1 MYFTDKEDRYLSS
14 IDRTGRPL
22 TQAVL
27 TNIMETQMERDYI
40 KGGAFLIEDRTAT
53 EIFTPEDF
61 TEEQRMIGET
71 TREFVDNEVRPNL
84 EAMEKHAWEIARELV
99 HKAGELGLLGSTIPE
114 EYGGLGLDQTTSVV
128 IAEMMG
134 RAGGFG
140 TTFGADSSIGLL
152 PLLYFGSE
160 ELKKEWIP
168 KIVSGETV
176 TAYCLT
182 ESGSGSDAQAAK
194 TVARLTDDGQYY
206 VLNGEKMF
214 ISNGSFAD
222 VFIVFAKVDGEKDK
236 FSAFVVP
243 RSENCRPGAEEHKMG
258 IKSSSTTP
266 LILSECKIPATNLI
280 GNVGDGAKIAFNIL
294 NVGRFKLGASV
305 TGGAKLAIH
314 ESVRYANERQQ
325 FNKAISSFGAIKHK
339 IAEMCVRTWV
349 SESITYRTVGMID
362 ALIGDGASDD
372 KKLQSIEEY
381 AVESSIN
388 KVACS
393 EALDYVVDEM
403 VQIYGGYGYSADYP
417 AEKAYR
423 DSRINRIFEGTN
435 EINRMLIPG
444 QLLRRAMKG
453 KLGLLQAAKAL
464 QDEILNPQ
472 MSFDEDTSLLAAE
485 LKLARNAKK
494 IALMVLGT
502 AAQKYMTELQN
513 QQEVLLNC
521 ADIIMDAYQMESAI
535 LRTLKFADKNGE
547 GAAGRYIDMTQ
558 VFCNDAIQRVEMKAR
573 NTLAAIA
580 EGDEMRMLLTALKR
594 FTKNNSPINTVAARQ
609 RIAGVAIA
617 ANSYPF

>member
-1 MYFTDKEDRYLSS
+1 MDAKLEKEY
-14 IDRTGRPL
+14 
-22 TQAVL
+22 
-27 TNIMETQMERDYI
+27 M
-40 KGGAFLIEDRTAT
+40 KGGEFLITETTAA
-53 EIFTPEDF
+53 EVFTPEDL

-71 TREFVDNEVRPNL
+71 TREFVDNEVFPQL
-84 EAMEKHAWEIARELV
+84 PAMEQHAWEVARDLV
-99 HKAGELGLLGSTIPE
+99 RKGGELGLIGATIPE
-114 EYGGLGLDQTTSVV
+114 EYGGLGLDQTSSVV
-128 IAEMMG
+128 IAEMFG

-140 TTFGADSSIGLL
+140 TTFGAQSSIGLL
-152 PLLYFGSE
+152 PIVYFGSE
-160 ELKKEWIP
+160 ELKKKWIP
-168 KIVSGETV
+168 KIVSGEV
-176 TAYCLT
+176 VSAYCLT
-182 ESGSGSDAQAAK
+182 ESSSGSDAQGAK
-194 TVARLTDDGQYY
+194 TTAKLSEDGTTYT
-206 VLNGEKMF
+206 LNGEKMF

-222 VFIVFAKVDGEKDK
+222 VYIVFAKVDGEKDK
-236 FSAFVVP
+236 FSAFVVE
-243 RSENCRPGAEEHKMG
+243 RSDNCRPGNEEHKMG

-266 LILSECKIPATNLI
+266 LILSDCKIPATNLI

-305 TGGAKLAIH
+305 TGGSKLAIH
-314 ESVRYANERQQ
+314 HAVRYANEREQ
-325 FNKAISSFGAIKHK
+325 FKTKISSFGAIKHK
-339 IAEMCVRTWV
+339 LAEMAIRTWV
-349 SESITYRTVGMID
+349 AESITYRTVGMID
-362 ALIGDGASDD
+362 ALIGDGADNA
-372 KKLQSIEEY
+372 KKMQSIEEY

-444 QLLRRAMKG
+444 QLMKRAMKG

-472 MSFDEDTSLLAAE
+472 MSFDEDTSLLANE
-485 LKLARNAKK
+485 SKLASNAKK

-502 AAQKYMTELQN
+502 AAQKYMMDLAN

-535 LRTLKFADKNGE
+535 LRAKKIAGSKGE
-547 GAAGRYIDMTQ
+547 ESAAREVDMAA
-558 VFCNDAIQRVEMKAR
+558 VYCNDAIQRIEIKAR
-573 NTLAAIA
+573 NTFPAIA
-580 EGDEMRMLLTALKR
+580 EGDEGRTLLVALKR
-594 FTKNNSPINTVAARQ
+594 FTKNNLPINTIAARQ
-609 RIAGVAIA
+609 RVAEVLIG
-617 ANSYPF
+617 ANTYAF

>member
-1 MYFTDKEDRYLSS
+1 MEAQTQREYL
-14 IDRTGRPL
+14 
-22 TQAVL
+22 
-27 TNIMETQMERDYI
+27 
-40 KGGAFLIEDRTAT
+40 KGGEFLIAEQTTA
-53 EIFTPEDF
+53 EVFIPEDL
-61 TEEQRMIGET
+61 TDEQRMIGDT
-71 TREFVDNEVRPNL
+71 TREFVDNEVAPQL
-84 EAMEKHAWEIARELV
+84 PAMEQHAWEVARDLV
-99 HKAGELGLLGSTIPE
+99 RKGGDLGLLGATIPE
-114 EYGGLGLDQTTSVV
+114 EYGGLGLDQTTGVV
-128 IAEMMG
+128 VAEMMG

-140 TTFGADSSIGLL
+140 TTFGAQTSIGVL

-160 ELKKEWIP
+160 ELKQTWIP
-168 KIVSGETV
+168 KIISGEVV
-176 TAYCLT
+176 TAYCLS
-182 ESGSGSDAQAAK
+182 ESGSGSDALGAK
-194 TVARLTDDGQYY
+194 TIAKLTDDGEHY
-206 VLNGEKMF
+206 VLNGEKMW

-236 FSAFVVP
+236 FSAFVVE
-243 RSENCRPGAEEHKMG
+243 RSENCRPGTEEHKMG

-266 LILSECKIPATNLI
+266 LILADAKIPATNLI

-314 ESVRYANERQQ
+314 HSVRYANERHQ
-325 FNKAISSFGAIKHK
+325 FQKPISSFGAIKHK
-339 IAEMCVRTWV
+339 LAEMAIRTWV
-349 SESITYRTVGMID
+349 AESITYRTVGMID
-362 ALIGDGASDD
+362 ALIGDGADNA

-403 VQIYGGYGYSADYP
+403 VQIYGGAGYSADYP

-444 QLLRRAMKG
+444 QLMKRAMKG
-453 KLGLLQAAKAL
+453 KLGLLQAATAL

-472 MSFDEDTSLLAAE
+472 MSFDEDTTLLAAE
-485 LKLARNAKK
+485 TKLAANAKK

-502 AAQKYMTELQN
+502 AAQKYMMDLAN

-535 LRTLKFADKNGE
+535 LRAKKVAAQGGDDI
-547 GAAGRYIDMTQ
+547 AGRQIDMAA
-558 VFCNDAIQRVEMKAR
+558 VFCNDAIQRIEMKAR

-580 EGDEMRMLLTALKR
+580 EGDEGRTLLVALKR
-594 FTKNNSPINTVAARQ
+594 FTKNNSPINSIAARQ
-609 RIAGVAIA
+609 RIADGLIG
-617 ANSYPF
+617 ANTYAF

>member
-1 MYFTDKEDRYLSS
+1 
-14 IDRTGRPL
+14 
-22 TQAVL
+22 
-27 TNIMETQMERDYI
+27 
-40 KGGAFLIEDRTAT
+40 
-53 EIFTPEDF
+53 
-61 TEEQRMIGET
+61 MIADT

-84 EAMEKHAWEIARELV
+84 EAMEKHAWEVARELLQ
-99 HKAGELGLLGSTIPE
+99 KAGELGLIGSTIPE
-114 EYGGLGLDQTTSVV
+114 EYGGLALDQVSGVV
-128 IAEMMG
+128 IAENMG

-152 PLLYFGSE
+152 PLLYFASE
-160 ELKKEWIP
+160 DLKKKWIP
-168 KIVSGETV
+168 RIVSGEV
-176 TAYCLT
+176 VGAYCLT
-182 ESGSGSDAQAAK
+182 ESGSGSDAQGAK
-194 TVARLTDDGQYY
+194 TTARLTEDGRHY

-214 ISNGSFAD
+214 ITNGSFAD
-222 VFIVFAKVDGEKDK
+222 VYIVFAKVDGEKEK
-236 FSAFVVP
+236 FSAFVVE
-243 RSENCRPGAEEHKMG
+243 RSENCRPGSEEHKMG
-258 IKSSSTTP
+258 IKASSTTP
-266 LILSECKIPATNLI
+266 LILSDAKIPTTNLI

-314 ESVRYANERQQ
+314 ETIRYANERQQ
-325 FNKAISSFGAIKHK
+325 FGKPISSFGAIKHK
-339 IAEMCVRTWV
+339 LAEMAIRTWV

-362 ALIGDGASDD
+362 ALIADGASDD

-444 QLLRRAMKG
+444 MLLKRAMKG
-453 KLGLLQAAKAL
+453 KLGLLQAGKAL

-472 MSFDEDTSLLAAE
+472 MSFDEDSGLLAAE
-485 LKLARNAKK
+485 TKLAKNAKK
-494 IALMVLGT
+494 IALMIIGT
-502 AAQKYMTELQN
+502 AAQKYMTALQD
-513 QQEVLLNC
+513 QQEILLNA
-521 ADIIMDAYQMESAI
+521 ADIIMDAYQMETAI
-535 LRTLKFADKNGE
+535 LRAKKIAEKNGE
-547 GAAGRYIDMTQ
+547 EAAGRYIDMAG

-573 NTLAAIA
+573 NTIAAMS
-580 EGDEMRMLLTALKR
+580 EGDEMRTLLTALKR
-594 FTKNNSPINTVAARQ
+594 FTKNNSPINTLAARQ
-609 RIAGVAIA
+609 RVADTLIT
-617 ANSYPF
+617 ANKYVF